1 VLVGAEAVIVIP
13 TYNERD
19 NLQPLVEALLALPY
33 HLHVAIVDDNSPDG
47 TGELAEEIAQRSK
60 DVAVLHR
67 PGKGGRGSACIAGFK
82 YALEA
87 TDAPLILEMDAD
99 FSHHPRYIP
108 PLLDKAREYDVV
120 IGSRYL
126 RDSRIVDWGPGRR
139 VFSKLANLF
148 ARTMLGVPIS
158 DYTNGFRCYRRQA
171 LQALDLE
178 SVRTAGY
185 IVLSETAIMLHQAGA
200 RFGEIA
206 TVFVN
211 RKRGRSNTNLPEI
224 LNAFTSVWELKRRYG
239 A

>member
-19 NLQPLVEALLALPY
+19 NLRPLAEALLTLP
-33 HLHVAIVDDNSPDG
+33 HRLHIVIVDDGSPDG
-47 TGELAEEIAQRSK
+47 TGELADELAEREDGIT
-60 DVAVLHR
+60 VIHR
-67 PGKGGRGSACIAGFK
+67 MGKGGRGSACIAGFR
-82 YALEA
+82 YALAE
-87 TDAPLILEMDAD
+87 TDAPRIIEMDAD

-108 PLLDKAREYDVV
+108 QLLDQAREHDVV

-126 RDSRIVDWGPGRR
+126 RESRIVDWGPGRR

-158 DYTNGFRCYRRQA
+158 DYTNGYRCYRRQV

-178 SVRTAGY
+178 SIRTSGY

-211 RKRGRSNTNLPEI
+211 RRRGRSNTTLSEI
-224 LNAFTSVWELKRRYG
+224 MDAFTSMWELRRRYG
-239 A
+239 S